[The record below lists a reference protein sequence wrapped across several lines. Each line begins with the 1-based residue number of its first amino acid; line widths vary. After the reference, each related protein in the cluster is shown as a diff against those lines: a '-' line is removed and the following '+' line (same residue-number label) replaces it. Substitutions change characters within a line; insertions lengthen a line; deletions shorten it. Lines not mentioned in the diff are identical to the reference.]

1 MLFLQIL
8 VYATISNQNIPVI
21 EIRLKRLEVVI
32 WLDMKEMAGN
42 PDSRDKSLE
51 ALDFII
57 NVLREH
63 EQILDKAIS
72 ELVSVT
78 EQIGNS
84 YLLNS
89 KMEKIEEKISN
100 LQKEMTTLFGYKPN
114 FPIQAIP
121 AMDKKQESQ
130 IQLTPADS
138 NAILQ
143 RDIPLILT
151 CKQWSD
157 FQVLATHAQTLTF
170 NIKETEKIFQVEAFR
185 GKQIIRFTGVL
196 PNFALIFKTWLCRQ
210 LDSSE
215 QNVLEGFLDKPK

>member
-1 MLFLQIL
+1 
-8 VYATISNQNIPVI
+8 
-21 EIRLKRLEVVI
+21 
-32 WLDMKEMAGN
+32 MKEMAGT

-72 ELVSVT
+72 ELASVT

-84 YLLNS
+84 DLLNS
-89 KMEKIEEKISN
+89 KMEKIEGKISN
-100 LQKEMTTLFGYKPN
+100 LQKEMTNLFGYKPSV
-114 FPIQAIP
+114 PIQAMP

-130 IQLTPADS
+130 VQETPADS
-138 NAILQ
+138 NLLLQ
-143 RDIPLILT
+143 TDIPLILA

-157 FQVLATHAQTLTF
+157 FQGLATHAQTLTF

-196 PNFALIFKTWLCRQ
+196 PNLSVVFKTWLCRQ
-210 LDSSE
+210 LDSPE
-215 QNVLEGFLDKPK
+215 QNVLEGLSDKPK